1 MPDPSCARDAATVTV
16 VWKSGRREVSEVR
29 QAAGSLERPL
39 SDEALLFK
47 FTSLVEPV
55 LPGASE
61 PLAASVLAV
70 GETSGPTDIAAVI
83 SDAVSRSG
91 AATFGAERR
100 ASA

>member
-1 MPDPSCARDAATVTV
+1 
-16 VWKSGRREVSEVR
+16 VSEVR